1 MDLELLDELLNNIN
15 NTNKSIIKE
24 PIFENLFYDI
34 NNKMMEI
41 NELLKDYNEN
51 NIENLEKKQKELFIE
66 NKSMEPF
73 IKYLI
78 VYNTFLKNVY
88 T

>member
-15 NTNKSIIKE
+15 NTNKSIIKKN
-24 PIFENLFYDI
+24 IFENLFYDI
-34 NNKMMEI
+34 NSKMMEI

-51 NIENLEKKQKELFIE
+51 NIESLEKKQKELFIE

>member
-24 PIFENLFYDI
+24 TIFQNLFYDL
-34 NNKMMEI
+34 NNKMIEI
-41 NELLKDYNEN
+41 NELLKDYNQN
-51 NIENLEKKQKELFIE
+51 NIENLEKKHKELFIE

-78 VYNTFLKNVY
+78 VYNTFLKNIY